1 MEESKAGAVEAS
13 IELEHA
19 IGFSGTPGCL
29 FYHPSGEHFVFAAG
43 GTVVIQS
50 FLDPHDQHFLSG
62 HTGPI
67 TCMCMSK
74 SGRYFASGQN
84 GEDSDVLVWDFESKK
99 MLYRLSEHDHG
110 VKCIS
115 FSDDELL
122 LCTVGIDSDEKMIIW
137 DLSNGYIVC
146 NQKSNPQPTNC
157 VTWGGMVK
165 DIKRRDTDKY
175 LLVTSGAK
183 TSVLWELDP
192 FLGELTAEQVHTTGR
207 GEQVRENTIVDF
219 SGDKETIYCGTTSG
233 DFGLINVRL
242 KKLMK
247 TVPACRL
254 GILSLLS
261 WPEGVICGGGDGTI
275 TTFDSRLI
283 DRQQC
288 KLDGPVIA
296 MSFSPD
302 KAELVAGTST
312 GFVYRV
318 RLEGLQTLLVC
329 ENHCAHVKCVAYAP
343 ESSDKFATASMDN
356 TIRIWDAGDYTV
368 LTTATVKDAGAPTCL
383 VYSLDMLITGW
394 EDGKIRAHDVDS
406 GSPLWI
412 IDNAHRGGVTALALS
427 HNQRFILTG
436 GKEGEVRVWELR
448 TRELVSHLK
457 EHTLPV
463 RSIAL
468 YEDNFHA
475 ISCSRDRSFLC
486 WDLRSER
493 KITSH
498 QQRMGGINSVALS
511 KDQTVVLTVGQER
524 RVTSWDLRD
533 QNPTNVR
540 DLSPNLDDE
549 AMTIALSHDG
559 TLFATAGTSML
570 IKLWDLAT
578 LELLAVG
585 EGHSGLVNDLKFSPD
600 DRQIVSVGDDGNVFV
615 WNCYV

>member
-1 MEESKAGAVEAS
+1 M
-13 IELEHA
+13 
-19 IGFSGTPGCL
+19 
-29 FYHPSGEHFVFAAG
+29 
-43 GTVVIQS
+43 
-50 FLDPHDQHFLSG
+50 
-62 HTGPI
+62 
-67 TCMCMSK
+67 
-74 SGRYFASGQN
+74 
-84 GEDSDVLVWDFESKK
+84 
-99 MLYRLSEHDHG
+99 
-110 VKCIS
+110 
-115 FSDDELL
+115 
-122 LCTVGIDSDEKMIIW
+122 
-137 DLSNGYIVC
+137 
-146 NQKSNPQPTNC
+146 
-157 VTWGGMVK
+157 
-165 DIKRRDTDKY
+165 
-175 LLVTSGAK
+175 
-183 TSVLWELDP
+183 
-192 FLGELTAEQVHTTGR
+192 
-207 GEQVRENTIVDF
+207 
-219 SGDKETIYCGTTSG
+219 
-233 DFGLINVRL
+233 
-242 KKLMK
+242 
-247 TVPACRL
+247 
-254 GILSLLS
+254 
-261 WPEGVICGGGDGTI
+261 
-275 TTFDSRLI
+275 
-283 DRQQC
+283 
-288 KLDGPVIA
+288 
-296 MSFSPD
+296 
-302 KAELVAGTST
+302 
-312 GFVYRV
+312 
-318 RLEGLQTLLVC
+318 
-329 ENHCAHVKCVAYAP
+329 
-343 ESSDKFATASMDN
+343 
-356 TIRIWDAGDYTV
+356 
-368 LTTATVKDAGAPTCL
+368 
-383 VYSLDMLITGW
+383 
-394 EDGKIRAHDVDS
+394 DS